1 MAKGKKY
8 TGIVLEDN
16 TLKIAIVRVAD
27 KKLSLVKLDKY
38 TLLTSLDTIKESNE
52 SEDAFSGMEADL
64 SDTDVF
70 DLDLDSALDEDVLNL
85 DDVDLDLDSDDDLEL
100 ELEELEQNEEIV
112 DIDTDLVDES
122 EAPASNELLLY
133 NILSSVDPKKIN
145 VALNIPAGGAIY
157 QILKDV
163 DFNDLKKK
171 DLQIIVDD
179 RLESLYGSPRGE
191 DFYSYGVRDDGAL
204 LLSSI
209 DEEPQLISL
218 VDRTQSLY
226 RGKLFI
232 EEVLPDETILLG
244 LIKANY
250 ELEEGEITC
259 LIQFS
264 ESNCRVIFLRGN
276 RLWLVSPVI
285 TEGTASKKFLNTVFS
300 KILFQLDTGEV
311 PSLDRLIICNNSLHE
326 TSINFFEERFPGI
339 EVSEFSFSED
349 FFDPGDYTSESL
361 APFITAIGTA
371 WSGTNYEKS
380 NFPDISFLPKYVKDR
395 QKIFKLQWH
404 GFLLLVFIMI
414 SFPIL
419 DFLRQEGDATIS
431 GLENEI
437 SIVDTQLESF
447 TPTVNNYNRIS
458 SQLAQIQDKLDLLN
472 TLSENSITWSVNL
485 NLLNEG
491 VNEIGSIWLTSVAP
505 GEEPNTLEIQ
515 GISRYRS
522 RIPLVAELFADATL
536 LDVTSI
542 DIRGAE
548 VYSFNYTV
556 NKIIEDETLYTPK
569 SVQGLQNL
577 VEE

>member
-1 MAKGKKY
+1 MAKAKKY

-16 TLKIAIVRVAD
+16 ILKVAIVTVAN

-38 TLLTSLDTIKESNE
+38 TLLSNLDRIKDSAA
-52 SEDAFSGMEADL
+52 SEEAFTGIDDDL

-70 DLDLDSALDEDVLNL
+70 DLDLDSALEDEVLNL
-85 DDVDLDLDSDDDLEL
+85 DEVEDDLDL
-100 ELEELEQNEEIV
+100 ELEELEQNDEIV
-112 DIDTDLVDES
+112 DVDLVDETDV
-122 EAPASNELLLY
+122 PASNELLVY
-133 NILSSVDPKKIN
+133 NILSSVDAKRVN

-163 DFNDLKKK
+163 DFNELKKK

-209 DEEPQLISL
+209 DEEPQLLQLI
-218 VDRTQSLY
+218 DRTQSLY
-226 RGKLFI
+226 RGKIFI
-232 EEVLPDETILLG
+232 EEVLPDETLLLG

-311 PSLDRLIICNNSLHE
+311 PSLDKLIICNNSLHE
-326 TSINFFEERFPGI
+326 ASITFFEERFPGI
-339 EVSEFSFSED
+339 EVSEFAFSDE
-349 FFDPGDYTSESL
+349 FFEPGDYTTESL

-371 WSGTNYEKS
+371 WSGTSYKKS
-380 NFPDISFLPKYVKDR
+380 YFPGISFLPKFVKDR

-404 GFLLLVFIMI
+404 GFLLLFFIMV
-414 SFPIL
+414 SFPFL
-419 DFLRQEGDATIS
+419 DFLRQQGDTQVS
-431 GLENEI
+431 NLETEI
-437 SIVDTQLESF
+437 SLIDTQLQTF
-447 TPTVNNYNRIS
+447 TSTVNNYNRIS
-458 SQLAQIQDKLDLLN
+458 SQLDQIQDKLELLN

-485 NLLNEG
+485 NLINTG
-491 VNEIGSIWLTSVAP
+491 VNAIGSIWLTSVTT
-505 GEEPNTLEIQ
+505 GDEPNTLEIQ

-536 LDVTSI
+536 LDVTSVE
-542 DIRGAE
+542 IRGVE
-548 VYSFNYTV
+548 VYSFSYTV
-556 NKIIEDETLYTPK
+556 NKIIEDESLYTPQNI
-569 SVQGLQNL
+569 QGLQNL
-577 VEE
+577 VGE